1 MKRYSINQTEKQDVG
16 VSPDISRQ
24 SYRNAVS
31 TRSMAEEG
39 SPNTNADVL
48 AKVILDIKIILE
60 IEKALADDLDF
71 VKPRST
77 RPLHDQI
84 LLIINKAGAVGAA
97 KRIQAG
103 YTRLRVVK

>member
-1 MKRYSINQTEKQDVG
+1 MQRYSINQTEKQDVG
-16 VSPDISRQ
+16 VSPDISGQ
-24 SYRNAVS
+24 TYRNAVL
-31 TRSMAEEG
+31 TRSTAEG

-71 VKPRST
+71 GKPRST

-84 LLIINKAGAVGAA
+84 LLIMDKAGAVGAA

-103 YTRLRVVK
+103 YTELRVVK